1 MTDTALSE
9 PPAANAAGSGR
20 TVLITGATGFIGRH
34 LVRRLLARGD
44 TLIVLT
50 RSPARARKLLGT
62 QVQTVAE
69 LGALS
74 PSTPIDAIVNLAGA
88 RILGQPWTHARRAV
102 LLRSRIGTTNALIA
116 LGERLERRPRV
127 LVSASAIGNYG
138 IRGDEPLDEQA
149 APQPIFQSML
159 CQQWEQAAAAAER
172 LGIRSVALRFGLVLG
187 RDGGALPALARP
199 VSMGLGAVIGTGRQ
213 WLSWI
218 HIDDAVRLIEFCLDS
233 PALRGAVNAVAP
245 EAVTHRTFQQQLA
258 ATLHR
263 PLWLRIPGPL
273 LRLTLGEM
281 AQLLVDGQRVV
292 PARASAAGFQFGY
305 HGLAAALQH
314 LIGPHRAADERQS

>member
-1 MTDTALSE
+1 MTATALDK
-9 PPAANAAGSGR
+9 PPGANAARSGR

-34 LVRRLLARGD
+34 LVRHLLARGNA
-44 TLIVLT
+44 LIVLA
-50 RSPARARKLLGT
+50 RSPDRARRLLGP
-62 QVQTVAE
+62 QLQIIGE
-69 LGALS
+69 LGTLGAG
-74 PSTPIDAIVNLAGA
+74 TPIDAIVNLAGA
-88 RILGQPWTHARRAV
+88 RILGQLWTRARRQV
-102 LLRSRIGTTNALIA
+102 LLRSRIGTTNALVA

-127 LVSASAIGNYG
+127 LVNASAIGYYG

-149 APQPIFQSML
+149 PPQPIFQSML

-172 LGIRSVALRFGLVLG
+172 LGIRTVTLRLGLVLG
-187 RDGGALPALARP
+187 RDGGALPALTRP
-199 VSMGLGAVIGTGRQ
+199 VRMGLGAIIGTGRQ
-213 WLSWI
+213 WMSWI

-233 PALRGAVNAVAP
+233 PALRGALNAVAP
-245 EAVTHRTFQQQLA
+245 EAVTHRAFQQQLA

-273 LRLTLGEM
+273 LRVTLGEM
-281 AQLLVDGQRVV
+281 AQLLVDGQRVI

-314 LIGPHRAADERQS
+314 LIGPHRPADERQS